1 MQKLSQLL
9 LAVSISIISA
19 SIIAS
24 ASTIVQVRVQ
34 EERISQITMAHD
46 REIKA
51 IARDIAE
58 IKENINYLIRKNHK

>member
-34 EERISQITMAHD
+34 EERISQITMAHN